1 MSEDNVELA
10 KRAVAA
16 AFTEP
21 PDLETLSEISTPAL
35 VLTTN
40 WGVDQTEHHGMQG
53 FVDAIAEMTA
63 AFDPW
68 EQEPER
74 FVDAGQD
81 RVVVL
86 MHLTA
91 QGKGSGVPVEFRWA
105 MVLTVSGGEIAA
117 VRAFIDQAE
126 ALEAAGVVE

>member
-1 MSEDNVELA
+1 MPQENVELA
-10 KRAVAA
+10 ERAVAA
-16 AFTEP
+16 AFAKP
-21 PDLETLSEISTPAL
+21 PDLETLRNISTPAL

-40 WGVDQTEHHGMQG
+40 WGVDQTEHHGMEG
-53 FVDAIAEMTA
+53 FVDAIGEMTA

-74 FVDAGQD
+74 FVDAGDD
-81 RVVVL
+81 RVVAL

-105 MVLTVSGGEIAA
+105 MILTVSDGGIAA

-126 ALEAAGVVE
+126 ALAVAGVAE